1 MELLMS
7 FDFVPDTWNYDP
19 YSKAKTKADRVKQY
33 EEQEEE
39 VAAKPVFN
47 VQEPFLGIINIQM
60 NLEFAELLYTF
71 LEDIDGGLEP
81 EIWAFKKAIAD
92 PQGCRDFRD
101 KRKKKYRRQDNT
113 DT

>member
-1 MELLMS
+1 MPL
-7 FDFVPDTWNYDP
+7 DTNADAWDTSYFKSKPKHDKPKHYDNE
-19 YSKAKTKADRVKQY
+19 QY
-33 EEQEEE
+33 EEE

-47 VQEPFLGIINIQM
+47 VQEPFLGVINIQM
-60 NLEFAELLYTF
+60 NIEFADLLYTF

-113 DT
+113 ET